1 MPTRGGGG
9 TTSFLKQG
17 QWSTTLAYTKVKAA
31 HATAQQTKTAV
42 EMPNFFAWVRVSGA
56 GGGAGAVVGPGAW
69 VVAGVGALV
78 SVVAGIVVVA
88 VVVVVSVCVSVA
100 SAEARETVSTATARR
115 HNHICRYIFSKAILV
130 SFVTK
135 KNNESKY
142 FEDAHPVESAVCNQT
157 FESLNRLVLVTGLML
172 QRCRTHSSRS
182 GVHTTFLGTQPSW

>member
-78 SVVAGIVVVA
+78 CVVGGIVVVA
-88 VVVVVSVCVSVA
+88 VVVVSVDVSVA

-115 HNHICRYIFSKAILV
+115 HNHICRYIFSKAILM

-142 FEDAHPVESAVCNQT
+142 FEDAHPVESSVCNQT
-157 FESLNRLVLVTGLML
+157 LSPLTGLY
-172 QRCRTHSSRS
+172 
-182 GVHTTFLGTQPSW
+182 

>member
-78 SVVAGIVVVA
+78 CVVAGIVVVA
-88 VVVVVSVCVSVA
+88 VVVVVVASVNVSVV

-115 HNHICRYIFSKAILV
+115 HNHICRYIFSKAILNV
-130 SFVTK
+130 VRDE

-142 FEDAHPVESAVCNQT
+142 FEDAHPVESSVCNQT
-157 FESLNRLVLVTGLML
+157 LSPLTGLY
-172 QRCRTHSSRS
+172 
-182 GVHTTFLGTQPSW
+182 